1 MFFLGSGALLSTEL
15 APREL
20 AAGGLAA
27 GAITGLAAVA
37 GWPARSG
44 GGGAAGAAVLA
55 SGGISRGARGPS
67 VGENFSARVGKAG
80 GSSPEASA
88 S

>member
-1 MFFLGSGALLSTEL
+1 MLSTEL

-44 GGGAAGAAVLA
+44 GGGAAGARVATGVSFTG
-55 SGGISRGARGPS
+55 SGINTKPAAAAINRAAAMP
-67 VGENFSARVGKAG
+67 
-80 GSSPEASA
+80 P
-88 S
+88 